1 MISGTNVT
9 SNVFK
14 DIYDFGEDDYRATSI
29 EDVLQNLVDRRNNAI
44 GGGINCI
51 PLPFERFRNALPG
64 IEQGQYVIVTAN
76 EKTGKS
82 MVTNYLYVYSVLDY
96 AYEHPEQCSAHI
108 IYFALEES
116 IDRIIQRY
124 MSHLLWKLDG
134 IRISPTDLRSTSY
147 EYPVSEEILNLL
159 KSEPYQKRLRFFEE
173 CVQFETEETN
183 PTGIL
188 RVCEDYA
195 KSVGTYKEYTRKSR
209 SNPDKD
215 IVYRRE
221 YIQHDPNHYKICII
235 DHIGLIDQ
243 ERGQSLREAINKTSE
258 YAVKYLRNRYNYT
271 FVNIQQQAAD
281 TEGLEA
287 IKQKKMIPST
297 AGLGDSKDTRRDANI
312 VLGLFDPNR
321 FGVPNWLGYKIDD
334 ASDHTGLKSY
344 ARFLYF
350 LRSRDGEQGGICPL
364 FFDGATCTFEE
375 LPKPEDINAIT
386 MFYTRVNNMKSY
398 RQLQKMQSLGKL
410 SMPIAVRM
418 KSKSKN

>member
-1 MISGTNVT
+1 MISGTNE
-9 SNVFK
+9 SANLFK
-14 DIYDFGEDDYRATSI
+14 DIYDFGENDYKVTGI
-29 EDVLQNLVDRRNNAI
+29 TDVINNLIDRRNNAL

-51 PLPFERFRNALPG
+51 PLPFERFRDALPG
-64 IEQGQYVIVTAN
+64 VEQGQYVIVTAN
-76 EKTGKS
+76 EKVGKS
-82 MVTNYLYVYSVLDY
+82 SLASYLYVYSVLDY
-96 AYEHPEQCSAHI
+96 AYDHPDQCSTHI

-134 IRISPTDLRSTSY
+134 IRISPTDLRSTSS
-147 EYPVSEEILNLL
+147 EFPVSEEILDLL
-159 KSEPYQKRLRFFEE
+159 QSEPYQRRLRFFED

-195 KSVGTYKEYTRKSR
+195 KSVGSYKEYSRKSR
-209 SNPDKD
+209 SNPEKD
-215 IVYRRE
+215 VVYRRE
-221 YIQHDPNHYKICII
+221 YTPNDRNHYKICIV

-243 ERGQSLREAINKTSE
+243 ERGQSLREAINKLSE

-281 TEGLEA
+281 TEGLDA
-287 IKQKKMIPST
+287 IKNKKMIPST

-312 VLGLFDPNR
+312 VLGVFDPNR
-321 FGVPNWLGYKIDD
+321 FGLPNWLGYKIDD
-334 ASDHTGLKSY
+334 PADHTGLKSY

-364 FFDGATCTFEE
+364 FFDGACCSFEE
-375 LPKPEDINAIT
+375 LPKPDDINAMT
-386 MFYTRVNNMKSY
+386 QVYNRVKNMKSY
-398 RQLQKMQSLGKL
+398 RQLKKMQSLGKL
-410 SMPIAVRM
+410 SMPIAARM
-418 KSKSKN
+418 KKKSK